1 MAAALSKE
9 MGMMEAQ
16 MNRWK
21 ETACEALSLRQQS
34 ESLTASLSEKVISF
48 STKK

>member
-16 MNRWK
+16 LTRWK
-21 ETACEALSLRQQS
+21 QTAHEALSLREESQS
-34 ESLTASLSEKVISF
+34 LRVLLSEKVALLSH
-48 STKK
+48 